1 VPDVGSCTS
10 SAVWRSCHSLFYFPN
25 VVFLQSSVILAF
37 FYFNLFL
44 KMGEELVF
52 CLFELADTKQLLIGS
67 IESIRI
73 PRGFDTRSV
82 TDNLKILAKFSA
94 EKTEIGV
101 K

>member
-1 VPDVGSCTS
+1 
-10 SAVWRSCHSLFYFPN
+10 
-25 VVFLQSSVILAF
+25 
-37 FYFNLFL
+37 
-44 KMGEELVF
+44 MGELVF

>member
-1 VPDVGSCTS
+1 MSVVVRRLQYS
-10 SAVWRSCHSLFYFPN
+10 VLVILYFPN